1 MKFAIS
7 EVTFSP
13 PVPAP
18 VTYDT
23 WMHITQRLGHCTES
37 RQIQWL
43 YSLVSVQG
51 DRSVCI
57 YQVSYADVV
66 REAYREAGMPFQ
78 RVWQTELWLDQDPS
92 TFPQGCPLIIADVNF
107 DPPITKAMYESGKQQ
122 AEGCFQELDVQHL
135 FSAVSPDGTHSLC
148 VFSATSA
155 EQVRSL
161 YRKIGQPFN
170 QVWKA
175 NLIQPT

>member
-13 PVPAP
+13 SVPAP
-18 VTYDT
+18 ITYDV
-23 WMHITQRLGHCTES
+23 WMHSTQRLDHCIES

-51 DRSVCI
+51 DRSVCV
-57 YQVSYADVV
+57 YQVPYVDAV

-78 RVWQTELWLDQDPS
+78 RVWQAELWLNQDPS
-92 TFPQGCPLIIADVNF
+92 NFPQGCSLIIANVNY
-107 DPPITKAMYESGKQQ
+107 DPPMTKAIYEFSKQQ
-122 AEGCFQELDVQHL
+122 AEGCFQELDVHHL
-135 FSAVSPDGTHSLC
+135 FSAVSPDGTHSIC

-155 EQVRSL
+155 EHVRSL
-161 YRKIGQPFN
+161 YRKIGQPFQ

-175 NLIQPT
+175 TLIRPT